1 MGRGWA
7 EEKQIGEELQREGPR
22 TGRWRL
28 EQERVGR
35 LRVIGRQ
42 SETRSRLWERVL
54 ECRRHLG
61 KEEVFKAEGERRE
74 EKWGFSG
81 GGRQASRGKRT
92 RGADEGEK
100 KRYIHH
106 QKRLGTS
113 RREAGAWR
121 RVQQL
126 LASI

>member
-61 KEEVFKAEGERRE
+61 KEEVFKVEGERRE
-74 EKWGFSG
+74 EKWDAVKAELIGKFIVLNTYIGKEEGFKINDLG
-81 GGRQASRGKRT
+81 FPLRT
-92 RGADEGEK
+92 LRK
-100 KRYIHH
+100 
-106 QKRLGTS
+106 
-113 RREAGAWR
+113 
-121 RVQQL
+121 
-126 LASI
+126 